1 MLYVFHIIIEYVVL
15 PNLDQIWQSTFIKK
29 NCSSNKVFRRL
40 LIVAN
45 YDLSNLMGAKLALW

>member
-1 MLYVFHIIIEYVVL
+1 MLYVFQIIIEYVVL

-45 YDLSNLMGAKLALW
+45 YDLSNLMGAKLVLW